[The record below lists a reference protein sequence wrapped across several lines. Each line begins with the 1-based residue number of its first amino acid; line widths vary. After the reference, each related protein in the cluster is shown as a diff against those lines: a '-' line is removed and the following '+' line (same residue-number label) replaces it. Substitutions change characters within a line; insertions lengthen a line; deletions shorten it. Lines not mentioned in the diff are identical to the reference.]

1 MATRVR
7 RLLPLLGLAL
17 LGCVRDPPAPPT
29 RRAPPAPARPPSPD
43 APGAA
48 GPDDAGLDPA
58 PPASLAAVVALVR
71 SGERSGVRAAL
82 ERLPAAVQSSP
93 EARFIAA
100 RVALDLGDPA
110 AALAR
115 LPGVAAAL
123 PALSL
128 EARRMEAAAL
138 AATGR
143 HPEARAAWE
152 ALATRGGGASDRTQA
167 ALEAWVAG
175 DRRGAA
181 AAMRAWV
188 ARPPAGI
195 DRARAWAL
203 AAEALDATGDAAAA
217 LEARRRL
224 AVDEPD
230 TTAGVQGLAALVRA
244 GRPLGAVQSLER
256 AGVLLGRARHAEA
269 IESLQAIP
277 TLAGRDEAR
286 RVHLLGRAFF
296 GARGR
301 YPEAHRWLSA
311 ASRNPLNDSRDE
323 DAFMAARALSRADQ
337 DDDAVRAYDAV
348 ARALRGRWSDEAA
361 FRAAWLDSHH
371 ARREQAVARWRAFL
385 RDRPGAPSRLRVDA
399 AWHLGWTL
407 YSAGRFADA
416 VEPLARSGEVATHH
430 LERGRGR
437 YWSAVAR
444 LRAGDAAGAV
454 TAWRGLIEHR
464 PLTWYAMLAESRLR
478 AQGAAPEPPPPPPSA
493 RPRPPLAL
501 PPRARW
507 LAALGFDREAAEV
520 LVAEDDALR
529 ATLPRDRADE
539 VMAGAYLAL
548 GEARRA
554 FLLSSRHAE
563 ALDALP
569 TTSTRWIWDAGFPR
583 PFAPLVEAAEDANG
597 LPRDYLYAIM
607 RQESGFNAR
616 DVSTARAIGLLQM
629 VPPTTRRVAQELGIP
644 FAEDQLFEPAYNV
657 RVAGHYIGRLYRQYR
672 AVLPRAI
679 GSFNAG
685 PGAMNRWMREHGGD
699 DVDAFVEHIPF
710 DETRTYVRRVVQNLA
725 RYRYLYARPERGV
738 ALPLHSDAAVDAI
751 VDY

>member
-1 MATRVR
+1 
-7 RLLPLLGLAL
+7 
-17 LGCVRDPPAPPT
+17 
-29 RRAPPAPARPPSPD
+29 
-43 APGAA
+43 
-48 GPDDAGLDPA
+48 
-58 PPASLAAVVALVR
+58 VVALVR
-71 SGERSGVRAAL
+71 AGDRPAVRAAM
-82 ERLPAAVQSSP
+82 ERLPASVQSSP

-110 AALAR
+110 RALAR
-115 LPGVAAAL
+115 LPGLAGEL

-128 EARRMEAAAL
+128 EVRRMEAAAL

-143 HPEARAAWE
+143 HADARVAWE
-152 ALATRGGGASDRTQA
+152 ALAARGGGARDRTMA
-167 ALEAWVAG
+167 VLEAWSAG
-175 DRRGAA
+175 DRSGAA
-181 AAMRAWV
+181 SAMRSWV
-188 ARPPAGI
+188 SHPPTGI
-195 DRARAWAL
+195 DRSRAWRL
-203 AAEALDATGDAAAA
+203 AAEALDAAADAPTA

-224 AVDEPD
+224 AIDEPD
-230 TTAGVQGLAALVRA
+230 TTAGVEALAALTR
-244 GRPLGAVQSLER
+244 GGHPLTASQSLQR
-256 AGVLLGRARHAEA
+256 AAVLLERARHAEA

-277 TLAGRDEAR
+277 ALEGRDEAR

-311 ASRNPLNDSRDE
+311 AARNPLNGDRDE

-348 ARALRGRWSDEAA
+348 ARSLRGRWSDEAA
-361 FRAAWLDSHH
+361 FRAAWLESRH
-371 ARREQAVARWRAFL
+371 ARLEQAVSRWRAFL
-385 RDRPGAPSRLRVDA
+385 RDRPEAPSRLRVDA

-407 YSAGRFADA
+407 YSAGRFADS
-416 VEPLARSGEVATHH
+416 VEPLARSGDLATHH

-437 YWSAVAR
+437 YWSAVAK
-444 LRAGDAAGAV
+444 LRAGDPAAAV
-454 TAWRGLIEHR
+454 TAWRGLIQHR
-464 PLTWYAMLAESRLR
+464 PLTWYAILAESRLR
-478 AQGAAPEPPPPPPSA
+478 ALGAAPDPVPPPPEA
-493 RPRPPLAL
+493 RPRPPLTL

-520 LVAEDDALR
+520 VVAEEDALR

-548 GEARRA
+548 GDARRA
-554 FLLSSRHAE
+554 FVLSSRHAD
-563 ALDALP
+563 ALDELP
-569 TTSTRWIWDAGFPR
+569 SATTRWIWDAGFPR

-597 LPRDYLYAIM
+597 LPRDYLFAIM

-629 VPPTTRRVAQELGIP
+629 VPPTSRRVAQELGIP
-644 FAEDQLFEPAYNV
+644 FTEDLLFEPAYNI

-672 AVLPRAI
+672 SVLPRAI

-685 PGAMNRWMREHGGD
+685 PGAMNRWMREHGAD

-710 DETRTYVRRVVQNLA
+710 DETRNYVRRVVQNLA
-725 RYRYLYARPERGV
+725 RYRYLYGRPEHTV
-738 ALPLHSDAAVDAI
+738 ALPLRSDAAFDAI